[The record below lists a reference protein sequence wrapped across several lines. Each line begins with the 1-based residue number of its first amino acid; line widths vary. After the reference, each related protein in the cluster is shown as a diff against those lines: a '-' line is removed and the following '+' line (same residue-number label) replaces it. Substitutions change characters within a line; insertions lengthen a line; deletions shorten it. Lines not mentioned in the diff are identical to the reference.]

1 MWATI
6 SIPTSTPRI
15 SKIEPPLQREHDFS
29 KNRLSKL
36 CTFLIPFGCQLASI
50 FPPQIHQNPFK
61 NRFQEASIF
70 SLILALIFVRFG
82 LHLGAQVGAML
93 ASFSSK
99 MGRPCGTP
107 PPLLLGLSYFP
118 IVSPFSPP
126 LGPIW
131 ARFGRVWTSILEVW
145 GLYVGGF
152 WLRFGS
158 HVLCDI
164 GTFLIV
170 IFYSKQLHRST

>member
-1 MWATI
+1 MHFMLHAIFW
-6 SIPTSTPRI
+6 SIFDRFWLSTLTPRI

-50 FPPQIHQNPFK
+50 FPPKIHQNPFK
-61 NRFQEASIF
+61 NRFQEASIC
-70 SLILALIFVRFG
+70 SLILASIFVRFG

-107 PPLLLGLSYFP
+107 PPFLLGLSYFP
-118 IVSPFSPP
+118 IFLRFHPLLAPFGLDFGRFGPRFWRSGGFMLGGFGYD
-126 LGPIW
+126 LGPMCS
-131 ARFGRVWTSILEVW
+131 AILLLV
-145 GLYVGGF
+145 
-152 WLRFGS
+152 
-158 HVLCDI
+158 
-164 GTFLIV
+164 
-170 IFYSKQLHRST
+170 